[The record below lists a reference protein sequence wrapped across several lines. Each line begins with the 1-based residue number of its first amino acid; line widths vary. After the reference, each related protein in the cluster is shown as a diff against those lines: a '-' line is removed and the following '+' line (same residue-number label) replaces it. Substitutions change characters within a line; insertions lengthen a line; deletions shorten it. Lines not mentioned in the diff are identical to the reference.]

1 MDKEAMMSSL
11 RNKIPLFIIV
21 ITALF
26 FLTTV
31 SDLQAQY
38 FGRNKVQYKKF
49 DFKIMKTKH
58 FDVYYYQQDVEVVK
72 QAAMMAERWYSRLS
86 RIFNHE
92 LKGRQPLILYSSSPE
107 FQQTT
112 VIPEVMGE
120 GTGGVTESFKRRI
133 VLPYGVSLAETDHV
147 IGHELV
153 HAFQYDIAGQGHSDE
168 ARYTGAEL
176 RIPLFLIEGLAEYL
190 SIGPVDP
197 ETSMWMRDTWKRK
210 DLPQIKKL
218 ENYYKYF
225 PYRYGHAVWAYIGGR
240 WGDEMIGKVFRMLAR
255 SNDYESVLQGV
266 LGVPLKKLSEEWH
279 KSMEDAYLPL
289 VSLTESPDK
298 YGRLLL
304 KGSEENVYNVSPVV
318 SPDGKYVAFLSSR
331 DLFSVDLYLADAR
344 TGEIKKKLTST
355 AVDPHFESIQFIR
368 SAGSW
373 DPNSERFV
381 LGTVAKGKP
390 YLTILNALK
399 GKIEKEI
406 PFPELGEILN
416 PAWSP
421 NGKEIA
427 FSALVGGVTD
437 LFIYNLEDNTLKQ
450 ITRDSFADLH
460 PVWSPDGRKIAFV
473 TERFSANLKW
483 LDSGHYE
490 LALLDI
496 ESGEITRVLAFP
508 SGKNINPQ
516 WSEDGKSLYFLSDY
530 TGKTDLYRLD
540 LESGKIYQ
548 ITNLFTGIG
557 GITQLSP
564 AISYSPQGNLLAMSV
579 YENGHY
585 SVYVIDSKEHLT
597 GQATLSQLGERPL
610 ALLPPRQQPEGA
622 LLGLLR
628 NPLYGLP
635 KETDFPITNYQPK
648 LSLDFVAQPTVA
660 VGVDRYGTYAG
671 GGIAAFWSD
680 MLGYHTVVTM
690 AQTNNQL
697 IDSYALIGYQNSR
710 NRVNWGAVIQRVPY
724 IYGSYGAYYDEVG
737 GYPVYVEEELLYRQ
751 INYQFGTFAYYPL
764 NSFRRLEF
772 SAGFN
777 LIDFNNRVYRY
788 IYDPYYFELIDYYEL
803 SLPAAPSIKYGYV
816 SAALVYDSSIFGACS
831 PIIGQSYLL
840 QVQPTFGNL
849 SFITVLADY
858 RRYIVPH
865 RPFTLAFRVL
875 HYGRYGKGSED
886 ARLWPLFLGY
896 ETLVRGYDYGSFEYS
911 EFDENNPQAF
921 DFNRLL
927 GSRMLV
933 ANVELRFPVFKVLG
947 IGKGYYGVWP
957 LEFLAFY
964 DIGTAWYSNEKPTW
978 FGGTKKPVSSAGV
991 GLRTNLFGAFILGF
1005 DYVYPFDRPIKGW
1018 HWQFTIA
1025 PGF

>member
-1 MDKEAMMSSL
+1 MNH
-11 RNKIPLFIIV
+11 NKNKAFSV
-21 ITALF
+21 ILLLAAFALLTA
-26 FLTTV
+26 V

-72 QAAMMAERWYSRLS
+72 QAAIMAERWYSRYS

-92 LKGRQPLILYSSSPE
+92 LKGRQPLIIYSSSPE

-112 VIPEVMGE
+112 VIQEVLGE

-176 RIPLFLIEGLAEYL
+176 RIPLFLIEGLSEYL

-197 ETSMWMRDTWKRK
+197 ETAMWMRDTWKRK
-210 DLPQIKKL
+210 DLPQIRKL
-218 ENYYKYF
+218 ENYYNYF
-225 PYRYGHAVWAYIGGR
+225 PYRYGHAVWAYISGR
-240 WGDEMIGKVFRMLAR
+240 WGDEMIGKIFKMLAR
-255 SNDYESVLQGV
+255 SGDYEAVLQGV
-266 LGVPLKKLSEEWH
+266 LGVPLKKLSEDWH
-279 KSMEDAYLPL
+279 KSMEEAYSPL
-289 VSLTESPDK
+289 VSITDSPDK

-304 KGSEENVYNVSPVV
+304 KGTGKNVYNVSPVI

-331 DLFSVDLYLADAR
+331 DLFSIDLYLADTK
-344 TGEIKKKLTST
+344 TGEVKKKLTST
-355 AVDPHFESIQFIR
+355 AIDPHFESIQFIR

-373 DPNSERFV
+373 DSKSERFV
-381 LGTVAKGKP
+381 LGTVTKGKP
-390 YLTILNALK
+390 YLTVLNAIK

-421 NGKEIA
+421 DGREIA

-450 ITRDSFADLH
+450 MTRDSFADLH
-460 PVWSPDGRKIAFV
+460 PVWSPEGKKIAFV

-490 LALLDI
+490 LALLDVD
-496 ESGEITRVLAFP
+496 SGEITRILGFP

-516 WSEDGKSLYFLSDY
+516 WSEDGHNLFFLSDY
-530 TGKTDLYRLD
+530 SGKTDLYRLN
-540 LESGKIYQ
+540 LEDGKIYQ
-548 ITNLFTGIG
+548 ITNLFSGIG

-564 AISYSPQGNLLAMSV
+564 AISYSPQSNLMAMSV
-579 YENGHY
+579 YENGYY
-585 SVYVIDSKEHLT
+585 SVYLIESQDLLA
-597 GQATLSQLGERPL
+597 GQATLAQFGERPL
-610 ALLPPRQQPEGA
+610 SLLPPRTQPEGA

-635 KETDFPITNYQPK
+635 KETDFPLTNYRPK
-648 LSLDFVAQPTVA
+648 LSLDYLAQPSVA

-690 AQTNNQL
+690 AQTNTQL
-697 IDSYALIGYQNSR
+697 IDSYALVGYQNSR
-710 NRVNWGAVIQRVPY
+710 RRLNWGAVIQRVPY
-724 IYGSYGAYYDEVG
+724 IYGSYAAYYDEIS

-751 INYQFGTFAYYPL
+751 INYQLGSFAYYPINTL
-764 NSFRRLEF
+764 MRLEF
-772 SAGFN
+772 GAGFN
-777 LIDFNNRVYRY
+777 LIDFNRQVYRY
-788 IYDPYYFELIDYYEL
+788 IYDAYTYEPLEYYKL
-803 SLPAAPSIKYGYV
+803 SLPSAPSIKYGYA
-816 SAALVYDSSIFGACS
+816 SAALVYDSGIFGACA

-840 QVQPTFGNL
+840 QVQPTFGDLN
-849 SFITVLADY
+849 FITVLADY
-858 RRYIVPH
+858 RKYFLPI
-865 RPFTLAFRVL
+865 RPFTLAFRIL

-886 ARLWPLFLGY
+886 SRLWPLYLGY
-896 ETLVRGYDYGSFEYS
+896 ETLVRGYDYATFDYD
-911 EFDENNPQAF
+911 EFDETNPQAF

-927 GSRMLV
+927 GSRMIV
-933 ANVELRFPVFKVLG
+933 ANVELRFPVFGLFG

-964 DIGTAWYSNEKPTW
+964 DIGTAWYSYEKPTW
-978 FGGTKKPVSSAGV
+978 FKGDKKPVSSAGI
-991 GLRTNLFGAFILGF
+991 GLRTNLFGAFVLGF